1 MASTTGTKKELVDFL
16 WDWAESNGEWSKLL
30 VSKVVTTETNLTQ
43 QERQVIFD
51 YFLQSIGLKSGLT
64 VPNIIKPTFA
74 PTSKNIK
81 LKSLSEVKGVNKLAE
96 NQEILFS
103 ENLTVVYG
111 ENGTGKTGYGRILK
125 SLGFSYETQ
134 NIIHSNIYSGT
145 IPKSACIKYTSDNNP
160 ETFNWNGSTSIS
172 DLETISVFN
181 NNCVQISLSD
191 GRELIVSPIGFHLFN
206 LVSAELTELTNILNT
221 TIGNHP
227 TQLAWIVN
235 VKQGTPQFNFIS
247 TLNANSTEQ
256 SLILISDFK
265 PEQEQIIIEKEKE
278 LKDLNKS
285 LLENELKSYN
295 GQISE
300 INSLTTK
307 IQSAEK
313 NLTSKIWQDLINFN
327 AQIVELENKAQKGI
341 KDIAEANGIE
351 FYQTNEF
358 QSFIKSAEQYIKL
371 LEKLN
376 YPNDNDEICVYCRQ
390 TLETDEA
397 KTLLSNYRQLLN
409 DTTQEE
415 LNKIKKNKK
424 LLVEQ
429 INQVDVSLIFH
440 QPAFGTDDKNQILQ
454 PKEITEY
461 NKTLNLFKT
470 SVISDKI
477 DALVKFS
484 IDYTAILKFLT
495 DKRNALQ
502 IIADKKTNAIT
513 NLSTQE
519 KALQAVID
527 ELKDRKLLS
536 TKIDDAK
543 KAINNLKIVSK
554 LESKRNSF
562 STNSISRKT
571 TEAREELV
579 KQNFIQL
586 FNEELK
592 SLRKSQIQVELNFGT
607 VKGHSRVQQKLNTS
621 YSLAE
626 ILSEGEQKA
635 IALAEFLTEL
645 QLDNSKSPVIFD
657 DPVNSLD
664 HNIIDD
670 VSRRLIRLSKER
682 QVVIFTH
689 SILFFNSIMQKS
701 ELHSSKGIEF
711 KYYEAHTD
719 LTTTGILHETKTV
732 RKDTFANYET
742 TINKI
747 LNLPK
752 EEREK
757 QENALAIE
765 GYDNLRPAIEV
776 FVEDEMLK
784 NTVKRYRRNVALT
797 SLEKISGGLIDL
809 HKEELNEVF
818 ERSCG
823 YITGHSN
830 PEELTAKPSLQGL
843 KDDLAIVQ
851 KIRVAFKS

>member
-30 VSKVVTTETNLTQ
+30 VSKIVTTETNLTQ
-43 QERQVIFD
+43 QERQIIFD
-51 YFLQSIGLKSGLT
+51 HFLQSIGLKSGLS
-64 VPNIIKPTFA
+64 VQNIIKPTFA

-103 ENLTVVYG
+103 ENVTVIYG

-134 NIIHSNIYSGT
+134 NIIHSNIYASAIT
-145 IPKSACIKYTSDNNP
+145 KSACIKYTADNNP
-160 ETFNWNGSTSIS
+160 ETFNWDGSTSNS

-206 LVSAELTELTNILNT
+206 LVSSELTELTNILNT

-227 TQLAWIVN
+227 TQLAWNVN
-235 VKQGTPQFNFIS
+235 LKQGTPQFSFIS
-247 TLNANSTEQ
+247 TLKANSTEQ
-256 SLILISDFK
+256 NLTLISEFK
-265 PEQEQIIIEKEKE
+265 PEPEQVIIDKEKE

-295 GQISE
+295 AQISE
-300 INSLTTK
+300 INSLTLK
-307 IQSAEK
+307 IQTAEK
-313 NLTSKIWQDLINFN
+313 KITSKSWQDLINFN
-327 AQIVELENKAQKGI
+327 TQIAELEKKTQKGI
-341 KDIAEANGIE
+341 KEVAEANGIN
-351 FYQTNEF
+351 FYQTKEF

-371 LEKLN
+371 LEKPN
-376 YPNDNDEICVYCRQ
+376 YPNDKDEICVYCRQ
-390 TLETDEA
+390 PLETDET
-397 KTLLSNYRQLLN
+397 KTLLANYRQLLN

-415 LNKIKKNKK
+415 LKKLKESKKN
-424 LLVEQ
+424 LIEQ
-429 INQVDVSLIFH
+429 ISQVDASLTFH
-440 QPAFGTDDKNQILQ
+440 QQTFGTDNKNQILQ

-461 NKTLNLFKT
+461 NKALNVFKT
-470 SVISDKI
+470 SVASDNI
-477 DALVKFS
+477 DSQVKFN
-484 IDYTAILKFLT
+484 IDYPSTLKFLT
-495 DKRNALQ
+495 DKKSALQ
-502 IIADKKTNAIT
+502 IIADNKINAIST
-513 NLSTQE
+513 LATQE

-527 ELKDRKLLS
+527 ELKDRRLLS
-536 TKIDDAK
+536 TKINEVK

-579 KQNFIQL
+579 KQNFIEL

-607 VKGHSRVQQKLNTS
+607 VKGHSKVQQKLNTS

-670 VSRRLIRLSKER
+670 VSRRLIKLSRER

-689 SILFFNSIMQKS
+689 SVLLFNSILYFSKQPSYKTLEYKFFNSKNDFGKTGFISEAEEEINSVKS
-701 ELHSSKGIEF
+701 YLKKIEPLLNN
-711 KYYEAHTD
+711 TP
-719 LTTTGILHETKTV
+719 
-732 RKDTFANYET
+732 KDQNESDVASDGYGY
-742 TINKI
+742 
-747 LNLPK
+747 L
-752 EEREK
+752 RS
-757 QENALAIE
+757 AIE
-765 GYDNLRPAIEV
+765 LC
-776 FVEDEMLK
+776 VEHEIFQG
-784 NTVKRYRRNVALT
+784 TIKRYQKNVALT
-797 SLEKISGGLIDL
+797 SFVKVNGDL
-809 HKEELNEVF
+809 LNQHKDKLNEIF

-823 YITGHSN
+823 YIKGHSN
-830 PEELTAKPSLQGL
+830 PTEIYNDPTLEELKADFNEFK
-843 KDDLAIVQ
+843 AIRTVF
-851 KIRVAFKS
+851 AN